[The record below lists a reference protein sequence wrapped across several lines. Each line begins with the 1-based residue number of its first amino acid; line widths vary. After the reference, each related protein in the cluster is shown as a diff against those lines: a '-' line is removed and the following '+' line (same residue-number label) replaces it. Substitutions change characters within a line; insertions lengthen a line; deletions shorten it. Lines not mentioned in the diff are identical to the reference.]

1 MAIDKQTMAVGAG
14 AGIGVVVPWIL
25 KEYVDTSYPSPL
37 IGTLGTWGKWSAFIP
52 IVTGVA
58 ALVPSFTKIL
68 NKKRSIKI
76 MLFGYGITS
85 LLSGIFN
92 GMTPISAGFSRPV
105 PVVRQ
110 AVRPAVRQIATQLNN
125 SLTPTRVTTQKILA

>member
-1 MAIDKQTMAVGAG
+1 MAIDKQTMVVGAG
-14 AGIGVVVPWIL
+14 AGIGVVVPWVL

-37 IGTLGTWGKWSAFIP
+37 VGTLGTWGKWSAFLP

-92 GMTPISAGFSRPV
+92 GMAPVAMGLSR

-110 AVRPAVRQIATQLNN
+110 AAVRPAVRQVATQLNN
-125 SLTPTRVTTQKILA
+125 SITPTRVTTQKILA